1 MLLLACSAEEKV
13 SGFSVVAV
21 LKQKH
26 GKVRA
31 AATELL
37 GILDQKSKAEHVLI
51 IKL

>member
-1 MLLLACSAEEKV
+1 MLVAQQTSV
-13 SGFSVVAV
+13 GFSVVAV